1 LLSAAIGAEYAD
13 GNVNVLLLDQAH
25 SAGAQ
30 MYVENIEVDD
40 ALSGG
45 SK

>member
-13 GNVNVLLLDQAH
+13 GDVNVLLLDQALG
-25 SAGAQ
+25 AGAQ
-30 MYVENIEVDD
+30 MYVENIKVD
-40 ALSGG
+40 AVSGG